1 MKFSSF
7 SSCFVHLTRILQGTL
22 FMDSFLKTHTHTHAR
37 THTHTQAHT
46 NTQCRLQNME
56 YEYERASF
64 NYNGK
69 TRVLPAVNGTKWRKA
84 EQHQI
89 FELSPS
95 KQTSNDHISDGSQ
108 SCVITVLCV
117 LSGLEPQP
125 LLFSHW
131 GEKKDFKWQKLTFW
145 RIKFW
150 KWFTFLIP
158 STAFSLLCRK

>member
-7 SSCFVHLTRILQGTL
+7 SSCFVHLTHILEGTR
-22 FMDSFLKTHTHTHAR
+22 FMESFLKTHTHTPKHSSAR
-37 THTHTQAHT
+37 ARARAHT
-46 NTQCRLQNME
+46 DTNTHCRLQNME

-131 GEKKDFKWQKLTFW
+131 GEKKDLKWQKLTFW
-145 RIKFW
+145 
-150 KWFTFLIP
+150 
-158 STAFSLLCRK
+158 FSLLGRK